1 MAIRRCP
8 YCKAIID
15 ESQKYCNNCG
25 TQLLFPQDDA
35 IQEDIKG
42 EKIRDDDFRDA
53 ELDEEEAGAP
63 PDSSGPKDTRKE
75 FDLGKILDGK
85 ASFPDAAPDD
95 REDEIPPVSDEP
107 IIKSAAKPRG
117 GPKPRALS
125 KSKPE
130 PESADIPPPAIKKD
144 EPVPPAGPADE
155 LQEKGRNERVEGL
168 EETVVEE
175 ALGDDADLSDTDDL
189 ADADD
194 IISDETMGE
203 EIFADEE
210 IDVKEEL
217 EDELLDEDRPDSE
230 DEKAVETFDE
240 AAEPEGAPAIAAI
253 PSDSLNG
260 DLDEEDKEIAANEDR
275 GETPDA
281 AAVDED
287 RDEAETRE
295 EIGRLIAALEKKHK
309 KPAASRAAKKA
320 DSPKKV
326 TSGLPAWAEPS
337 PTAELPAPDEKEA
350 EAEEI
355 PGGSFAPGDTMDFEE
370 EVMRDAD
377 RTSTRATIGIPE
389 TLSKIELPG
398 GFKEGQDEFGRAV
411 AGSEDWDRAG
421 SGAFPSEDEAEPG
434 SDRDFV
440 PRRRLGFF
448 GMIKAG
454 ICDIFFVVLLWFV
467 AVWLAAK
474 ILNLPIKTLIVE
486 SAVPLGL
493 FFGILLI
500 GYLFLF
506 LFFLGETIGGRI
518 AAAKR

>member
-35 IQEDIKG
+35 IEEEIKG

-53 ELDEEEAGAP
+53 GPDEEEAGPP

-75 FDLGKILDGK
+75 IDLGKILDGK
-85 ASFPDAAPDD
+85 ESFPDGVPE
-95 REDEIPPVSDEP
+95 ED
-107 IIKSAAKPRG
+107 A
-117 GPKPRALS
+117 
-125 KSKPE
+125 E
-130 PESADIPPPAIKKD
+130 PEIKVEPAAEPKDIERD
-144 EPVPPAGPADE
+144 ERE
-155 LQEKGRNERVEGL
+155 ESL
-168 EETVVEE
+168 EETAEREV
-175 ALGDDADLSDTDDL
+175 LGDDADLSDTDG
-189 ADADD
+189 DAED
-194 IISDETMGE
+194 IIPDETMGE

-210 IDVKEEL
+210 IEVKEEL
-217 EDELLDEDRPDSE
+217 EDELQDEEELVSVE
-230 DEKAVETFDE
+230 ETAVETSGE
-240 AAEPEGAPAIAAI
+240 AAEPEGVPAAAPI
-253 PSDSLNG
+253 PSDGLNG
-260 DLDEEDKEIAANEDR
+260 DLDEEDKEIAAREDR

-309 KPAASRAAKKA
+309 KPAAPRAAKKA
-320 DSPKKV
+320 ASPRKE

-337 PTAELPAPDEKEA
+337 PTAELPAPDRKEA

-355 PGGSFAPGDTMDFEE
+355 PGGSFVPGDTMDFEE
-370 EVMRDAD
+370 EVMRDAG
-377 RTSTRATIGIPE
+377 RTSTRSTIGIPE

-398 GFKEGQDEFGRAV
+398 GLEEGLDEFV
-411 AGSEDWDRAG
+411 QNDAGSEDWDRAG

-448 GMIKAG
+448 GLIKAG
-454 ICDIFFVVLLWFV
+454 ICDIFFVALLWFV

-493 FFGILLI
+493 FFGVLLI